1 MAIMRGSMKPKTVTS
16 GGAPSRPTGKAPVK
30 TGGRTSGFIGSV
42 GRSVGKVAFSKPK
55 SIPSKAPGKP
65 TGLIGSVGKA
75 VGKKISSRSVGTP
88 KKTFSRIG
96 TGLAKPGGTVR
107 KMKST
112 PRKIGNKIDY
122 KKIGSFARP
131 SKPVTRKA
139 RPVPVKRRK

>member
-30 TGGRTSGFIGSV
+30 SGGRT
-42 GRSVGKVAFSKPK
+42 
-55 SIPSKAPGKP
+55 
-65 TGLIGSVGKA
+65 TGLIGSIGKA

-96 TGLAKPGGTVR
+96 TGLARAGGISGKIT
-107 KMKST
+107 KS
-112 PRKIGNKIDY
+112 KIRGNETKRANI
-122 KKIGSFARP
+122 KSKVKSMQPAKRESVFGRLGQKFGPKIGSFARP

>member
-1 MAIMRGSMKPKTVTS
+1 MAIMRGF
-16 GGAPSRPTGKAPVK
+16 A
-30 TGGRTSGFIGSV
+30 
-42 GRSVGKVAFSKPK
+42 KPK
-55 SIPSKAPGKP
+55 SVPSKAA
-65 TGLIGSVGKA
+65 GKA
-75 VGKKISSRSVGTP
+75 IGKKVLSKPSKSTTVRGSTSFGN
-88 KKTFSRIG
+88 IG

>member
-30 TGGRTSGFIGSV
+30 SGGRT
-42 GRSVGKVAFSKPK
+42 
-55 SIPSKAPGKP
+55 
-65 TGLIGSVGKA
+65 TGLIGSIGKA